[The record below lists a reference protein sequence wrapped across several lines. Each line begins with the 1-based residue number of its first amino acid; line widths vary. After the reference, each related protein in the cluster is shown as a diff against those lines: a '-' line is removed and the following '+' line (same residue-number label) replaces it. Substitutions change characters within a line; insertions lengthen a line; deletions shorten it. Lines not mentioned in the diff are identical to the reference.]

1 MIHFHSLRISK
12 VQKETEDCVSI
23 TFEVPPELEDTFHFS
38 PGQSLTIR
46 ALINGVEHRRN
57 YSICTSPYDRV
68 LKVAVK
74 KVTGGIFS
82 TYANEILKAG
92 DHLDVMPPVGKFFTE
107 LAPSHKKTYVAFA
120 AGSGI
125 TPLLS
130 IIKTTLITEPQSNFT
145 LVYGN
150 RTKSNILFKEE
161 LEALK
166 DKFINRLR
174 IYHVLS
180 REKTDVPLNHG
191 RIDREKCVLLFEKLI
206 SLPACDEFF
215 LCGPEEM
222 IFSVRDYLKEHGV
235 PQEKIH
241 FELFTIPG
249 QNKSTVETATQE
261 VEDRGRSSK
270 VSVTLD
276 GITFDFD
283 LTYNGN
289 SVLDAALKQGAD
301 LPYACKG
308 GVCCTCK
315 AKLLE
320 GSVAMDEN
328 WGLEPDEVA
337 AGFILT
343 CQSHPTTPRIV
354 VDFDVK

>member
-12 VQKETEDCVSI
+12 IQKETEDCVSI
-23 TFEVPPELEDTFHFS
+23 TFEVPQELEDGFRFT
-38 PGQSLTIR
+38 PGQSLTVR
-46 ALINGVEHRRN
+46 TRINGAEQRRN
-57 YSICTSPYDRV
+57 YSICSSPYDGV

-74 KVTGGIFS
+74 KVPGGTFS
-82 TYANEILKAG
+82 TYANEQLRVG

-107 LAPSHKKTYVAFA
+107 LDPGHKKSYVAFA

-150 RTKSNILFKEE
+150 RTKGGILFKEE

-166 DKFINRLR
+166 DRYIDRLR

-180 REKTDVPLNHG
+180 REKTDVPLNSG
-191 RIDREKCVLLFEKLI
+191 RIDREKCALLFGKLI
-206 SLPACDEFF
+206 SLQACDEFF

-222 IFSVRDYLKEHGV
+222 IFSVRDYLQEHSV

-249 QNKSTVETATQE
+249 QKKSTVEGPVAAVAE
-261 VEDRGRSSK
+261 SGPVSK

-283 LTYNGN
+283 LSYGGH

-320 GSVAMDEN
+320 GTIEMEEN

>member
-1 MIHFHSLRISK
+1 MIHFHLLE
-12 VQKETEDCVSI
+12 VQGIKTETEDCVSI
-23 TFEVPPELEDTFHFS
+23 TFLVPQELSDVFHFKQ
-38 PGQSLTIR
+38 GQYLTVR
-46 ALINGVEHRRN
+46 KFLNGEELRRN
-57 YSICTSPYDRV
+57 YSICASPFDGE
-68 LKVAVK
+68 LKVAVR
-74 KVTGGIFS
+74 KVEGGLFS
-82 TYANEILKAG
+82 TYANSELKKG
-92 DHLDVMPPVGKFFTE
+92 DRLEVMPPVGKFHTE
-107 LAPSHKKTYVAFA
+107 LDPSNKKNYVAFA

-125 TPLLS
+125 TPMLS
-130 IIKTTLITEPQSNFT
+130 IIKTTLLTEPQSSFT

-150 RTKSNILFKEE
+150 RTRSGIIFKED

-166 DKFINRLR
+166 DKFIDRFR

-180 REKTDVPLNHG
+180 REKSDTEINYG
-191 RIDREKCVLLFEKLI
+191 RIDRAKCDLLFDKVIHLKG
-206 SLPACDEFF
+206 CDEFF

-222 IFSVRDYLKEHGV
+222 IFSVRDYLLENGIDSKY
-235 PQEKIH
+235 IH

-249 QNKSTVETATQE
+249 QNQSTVKLQSSAVSDAGPQ
-261 VEDRGRSSK
+261 SK
-270 VSVTLD
+270 VTVRLD
-276 GITFDFD
+276 GLMFDFD
-283 LTYNGN
+283 LGYEGQ

-315 AKLLE
+315 ARLLE
-320 GSVAMDEN
+320 GKVVMDEN

-343 CQSHPTTPRIV
+343 CQSHPTTERIV